1 MKLTATDT
9 EMLQLAYDVLT
20 TGLPNFVGYGI
31 ELDYN
36 EQEYATAKESL
47 ITSGSTKPNDICIE
61 DVQREML
68 RMGYGLTF
76 TDTEHEDD
84 DEPVT
89 LTLELIK
96 KNWDSIPFGRIEAVL
111 NENYDAD
118 DADVI
123 AQHMLYG
130 EVVYG

>member
-1 MKLTATDT
+1 MKLIATET
-9 EMLQLAYDVLT
+9 EMLELAYDVLT
-20 TGLPNFVGYGI
+20 TGLPHFAGYGLD
-31 ELDYN
+31 LDYDN
-36 EQEYATAKESL
+36 HEYSKAKQSL
-47 ITSGSTKPNDICIE
+47 IDSGYIQPNDICIE

-68 RMGYGLTF
+68 RLGYGLKF

-84 DEPVT
+84 EPVS

-96 KNWDSIPFGRIEAVL
+96 KNWDTIPFSRIAAVL

-123 AQHMLYG
+123 AQYMLYG
-130 EVVYG
+130 ELVYG

>member
-1 MKLTATDT
+1 MKLVATET

-31 ELDYN
+31 ELDYSQ
-36 EQEYATAKESL
+36 QEYDKAKQSL

-84 DEPVT
+84 EPVT

-96 KNWDSIPFGRIEAVL
+96 KNWDSIPFSRIEAVL
-111 NENYDAD
+111 KENYDAD

-123 AQHMLYG
+123 AQSMIYG